1 MNATKALHDDFVID
15 QIHDM
20 TEDSKEHAHVER
32 RAHSAR
38 DDGWRYHELLW
49 RQIGFFLDAQ
59 YYLHKVRKVM
69 VSCGLF
75 DGERTKPSL
84 VQLMYVLQKEDVVM
98 E

>member
-1 MNATKALHDDFVID
+1 
-15 QIHDM
+15 M

-59 YYLHKVRKVM
+59 YYLHKVRKGYGVM
-69 VSCGLF
+69 WS
-75 DGERTKPSL
+75 P
-84 VQLMYVLQKEDVVM
+84 
-98 E
+98 